1 MQNLVFALHLKINN
15 QSFYY
20 PFLDEFINYNFEM
33 GKYTDIGKM
42 KDRYLIRKIAN
53 KIDPILYKEV

>member
-20 PFLDEFINYNFEM
+20 PFPDEFINYNFEM
-33 GKYTDIGKM
+33 GKYTDIPKYVKG
-42 KDRYLIRKIAN
+42 RIAN
-53 KIDPILYKEV
+53 RIGI